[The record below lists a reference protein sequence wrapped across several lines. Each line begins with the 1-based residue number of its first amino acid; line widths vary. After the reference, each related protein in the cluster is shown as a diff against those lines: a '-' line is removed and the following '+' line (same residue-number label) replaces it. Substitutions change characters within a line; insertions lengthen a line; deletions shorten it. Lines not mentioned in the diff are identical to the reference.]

1 MTGGATLINGNGG
14 IRISSTE
21 IYSDNTWRFAG
32 NLPNTMW
39 GMSAVTFNNRVLVFG
54 TIQSYLNIY
63 YKLFNPQV
71 EIGALIK
78 IRYLSSTQRLKR
90 GLKLEQ

>member
-1 MTGGATLINGNGG
+1 MIRALIQILYDFLLKTYIFQLLLVTGGATLINGNGG

-54 TIQSYLNIY
+54 TIQSYLNI
-63 YKLFNPQV
+63 
-71 EIGALIK
+71 
-78 IRYLSSTQRLKR
+78 
-90 GLKLEQ
+90 